1 MSGKAF
7 FLVILLC
14 GWVGHALAN
23 ETRTAVS
30 GQARPAAQV
39 GELSWL
45 AGVWDGQG
53 ISGPAREVYSA
64 PMSGVIVG
72 HFIQQRK
79 ESIGFYELITIRP
92 DGESITYC
100 LRHFNADL
108 TAWEE
113 KNEVQCFPL
122 IAREQDAWF
131 FDGLTVRRKG
141 DDEMV
146 VAVRTET
153 GADTKEYVFQY
164 RRLADTRSD

>member
-1 MSGKAF
+1 MSRKSLF
-7 FLVILLC
+7 FAVVVC

-23 ETRTAVS
+23 ETRTAAS

-39 GELSWL
+39 SELSWL
-45 AGVWDGQG
+45 AGVWEGEG
-53 ISGPAREVYSA
+53 TSGPAREVYSA
-64 PMSGVIVG
+64 PMGGVIVG
-72 HFIQQRK
+72 HFIQQRN
-79 ESIGFYELITIRP
+79 EGIGFYELITIRR

-122 IAREQDAWF
+122 IAREPDVWF

-141 DDEMV
+141 RDEML
-146 VAVRTET
+146 VAVRVATE
-153 GADTKEYVFQY
+153 GADVKEYVFQY
-164 RRLADTRSD
+164 RRAANAR